1 MTSKYSI
8 ALEMNDP
15 NLPDSTWRKSNP
27 QSNKNNNNINNIRK
41 VEEEGKEERGDLESN
56 NNGYSISGNNI
67 KSNGHNNVVLEK
79 NLDLDAET
87 KRRLAKPYP
96 LAHNWTFFLDRE
108 DPNNVNGGA
117 WYFRVNKTD
126 SARVWREL
134 LMLLIGE
141 QFEDHLLE
149 DDDIFG
155 LTVSSRATSDIFNIW
170 NKNADA
176 SQHSTVLEKLKTSL
190 LPTEL
195 QMPYYKAHS
204 EHAAFKKTEPR
215 FNRQR

>member
-41 VEEEGKEERGDLESN
+41 VEEEGKEERGNLESN

-67 KSNGHNNVVLEK
+67 KSN
-79 NLDLDAET
+79 
-87 KRRLAKPYP
+87 
-96 LAHNWTFFLDRE
+96 

-190 LPTEL
+190 SPTEL

>member
-1 MTSKYSI
+1 
-8 ALEMNDP
+8 
-15 NLPDSTWRKSNP
+15 
-27 QSNKNNNNINNIRK
+27 
-41 VEEEGKEERGDLESN
+41 
-56 NNGYSISGNNI
+56 
-67 KSNGHNNVVLEK
+67 
-79 NLDLDAET
+79 
-87 KRRLAKPYP
+87 
-96 LAHNWTFFLDRE
+96 
-108 DPNNVNGGA
+108 PNNVNGGA

-190 LPTEL
+190 SPTEL

>member
-41 VEEEGKEERGDLESN
+41 VEEEGKEERGNLESN

-67 KSNGHNNVVLEK
+67 KN
-79 NLDLDAET
+79 
-87 KRRLAKPYP
+87 
-96 LAHNWTFFLDRE
+96 
-108 DPNNVNGGA
+108 PNNVNGGA

-190 LPTEL
+190 SPTEL

>member
-41 VEEEGKEERGDLESN
+41 VEEEGKEERGNLESN

-67 KSNGHNNVVLEK
+67 KRPEHLQPRGSLHFMKNNIL
-79 NLDLDAET
+79 
-87 KRRLAKPYP
+87 PI
-96 LAHNWTFFLDRE
+96 WE

-190 LPTEL
+190 SPTEL